1 MLAIFMVQAR
11 AQTPQVNSLDQHQ
24 AAAGTVISVKGTG
37 FSQNINDMKITFGG
51 VKGEII
57 SSTEFLME
65 VRIPPGTALDYIS
78 VTNLISGLTG
88 FTSGKFLLQFGGS
101 GFDPARLALT
111 SQLSGGSGL
120 FDLSICDFDG
130 DGLND
135 IATTNNIDG
144 SASATISVYQNTTAP
159 NTLVPGFNKIWDTDL
174 ITGTA
179 IINITFGD
187 VNGDGKPDII
197 AAKGGNTADRIFIFK
212 NISTPGFIN
221 FERFVTV
228 LISSDASSSSARRVE
243 VMDLD
248 KNGKPEIIL
257 TDQNLSKVHI
267 FQNRST
273 KSNIIFPVNE
283 KIVIDA
289 PSGQPTL
296 GLETADLNQDG
307 KPEILFTSNLGQ
319 ELYIVP
325 NKSVPGSVNMGTPQK
340 ITLPGQ
346 LVNLITADLDGDGD
360 QEIAAT
366 DFQGGQLFVLNNTS
380 TSTNISFSNP
390 IVIPTGLALWGISAG
405 DINGDGKTDLLVTSR
420 NTAQKALAIINDTG
434 GSGWAYTLHS
444 IGNSI
449 SQINLAIADLN
460 GDGKPDLAYV
470 TDANT
475 LEIIRNQHCM
485 IPKVNPIAP
494 KPICGNVPVKL
505 FATQAPK
512 ATYIWKDAF
521 GTIVGTGNNPVE
533 ISAAGT
539 YYAEA
544 VVTDDGCSVKS
555 NNVQVESGGSTI
567 PPQPIFVNP
576 GVICEGNNLNLHVD
590 SIPNHSYMWKFP
602 DGTLHK
608 YATHLITNTTTDNA
622 GRYSV
627 VSILPD
633 GCRSPATSTIIQI
646 NEPPEIELVT
656 QNGPY
661 FCQGL
666 SKRLEANDIPGATYD
681 WKINGQPLAQTTNPF
696 YDASFEGLYSVMVED
711 SYGCTA
717 TSIQVQTIKLQV
729 PQSSFTSANGSCTGD
744 VIDFTNTSTYDN
756 RVSIYYEWDFGDNT
770 LTTIKDPQHTY
781 NLQGDYTV
789 SLKVYYDNNICSDIS
804 GKTLNINER
813 LDLTISVNSLEIS
826 GGSYNLCE
834 GTSATLSVVADPGQV
849 LWSTGSDQSQIT
861 IDSEGT
867 YRVTSGQG
875 TDCQTSNE
883 IIVNTVPLPNVTART
898 DDLEIQPGKSTRLHA
913 EGAQNYEWEP
923 AGSLD
928 APNSADPVAS
938 PLQNTSYTV
947 TGTDDNECSSS
958 DTITVLVKE
967 IPTYVVQNAP
977 VFTPNGDGKNDLWI
991 IKNINDF
998 NTCSIKIFNRQGLT
1012 MYEAYPYNNDWNG
1025 IYNGTEAPE
1034 GAYYYVLSCDS
1045 GQSYTGH
1052 FTLLR

>member
-1 MLAIFMVQAR
+1 MLTIFIVQAR
-11 AQTPQVNSLDQHQ
+11 AQTPQISSLDRRQGS
-24 AAAGTVISVKGTG
+24 AGTVISIKGTG
-37 FSQNINDMKITFGG
+37 FSQDKNDMAVFFSG
-51 VKGEII
+51 VKGEIVN
-57 SSTEFLME
+57 STEFLME
-65 VRIPPGTALDYIS
+65 VRIPAGTAYEYIS

-88 FTSGKFLLQFGGS
+88 FTFDKFLLSFGGS
-101 GFDPARLALT
+101 GFDPARFALT

-120 FDLSICDFDG
+120 FDLSVCDFDG

-144 SASATISVYQNTTAP
+144 SASATISVYQNTTES

-179 IINITFGD
+179 IRNITFGD

-212 NISTPGFIN
+212 NISTPGFID

-228 LISSDASSSSARRVE
+228 LISSGTSSSSARRVK

-307 KPEILFTSNLGQ
+307 KPEILFTSNLGP

-325 NKSVPGSVNMGTPQK
+325 NESVPGSVKMGTPQE
-340 ITLPGQ
+340 ISLPGQ
-346 LVNLITADLDGDGD
+346 LVNLVTADLDGDGD

-366 DFQGGQLFVLNNTS
+366 DFQGGKLFVLNNTS

-405 DINGDGKTDLLVTSR
+405 DINGDSKTDLLLASR
-420 NTAQKALAIINDTG
+420 NPVQKAIAVINETG
-434 GSGWAYTLHS
+434 GSGWAYALHS
-444 IGNSI
+444 IGNSV
-449 SQINLAIADLN
+449 SQINLATSDLN

-485 IPKVNPIAP
+485 IPKVTPIAP
-494 KPICGNVPVKL
+494 KPICNNVSVKL

-512 ATYIWKDAF
+512 ATYIWKDAL
-521 GTIVGTGNNPVE
+521 GVIVGTDINPVD
-533 ISAAGT
+533 IFAAGIYT
-539 YYAEA
+539 AEA
-544 VVTDDGCSVKS
+544 VVTDDGCAVLS
-555 NNVQVESGGSTI
+555 NNVEVEAAGSTI
-567 PPQPIFVNP
+567 PSQPIFVNP
-576 GVICEGNNLNLHVD
+576 GVICEGNSLALHVD
-590 SIPNHSYMWKFP
+590 SIANYSYMWKFP

-608 YATHLITNTTTDNA
+608 YSTHVIPNTTTDDA

-633 GCRSPATSTIIQI
+633 GCRSAAASNIIQI

-656 QNGPY
+656 QGGPY
-661 FCQGL
+661 FCQG
-666 SKRLEANDIPGATYD
+666 STKRLEANDIPGATYD

-696 YDASFEGLYSVMVED
+696 YDASFEGLYSVLVED

-717 TSIQVQTIKLQV
+717 TSIQVQTIKLLV

-744 VIDFTNTSTYDN
+744 VILFTNTSTFDN
-756 RVSIYYEWDFGDNT
+756 RVSVFYEWDFGDNT
-770 LTTIKDPQHTY
+770 LTTIKDPQHSY

-789 SLKVYYDNNICSDIS
+789 SLKIYYDNNICSDIS
-804 GKTLNINER
+804 GKTLSVNER
-813 LDLTISVNSLEIS
+813 LDLTIAANDLEIP
-826 GGSYNLCE
+826 GDSYNLCQ
-834 GTSATLSVVADPGQV
+834 GTSVILSVNADPGQV
-849 LWSTGSDQSQIT
+849 LWSTGSTQPQIT
-861 IDSEGT
+861 INTEGT

-875 TDCQTSNE
+875 TECQTTNE
-883 IIVNTVPLPNVTART
+883 IIVNSVPIPRVTARA
-898 DDLEIQPGKSTRLHA
+898 DDREIQPGKSTKLHA
-913 EGAQNYEWEP
+913 DGAQNYEWEP
-923 AGSLD
+923 SGSLD
-928 APNSADPVAS
+928 DPNSPDPVAS
-938 PLQNTSYTV
+938 PLQNTTYIV
-947 TGTDDNECSSS
+947 TGFDANECYGS
-958 DTITVLVKE
+958 DSVTVLVKE
-967 IPTYVVQNAP
+967 LPTLDVRSAP

-991 IKNINDF
+991 IQNIDDF

-1012 MYEAYPYNNDWNG
+1012 MHEAEPYNNDWNG
-1025 IYNGTEAPE
+1025 TYNGTEAPE
-1034 GAYYYVLSCDS
+1034 GAYYYVLSCDN